1 MVRVCAV
8 VQGELNMSESM
19 DPIGLAERES
29 EDVGG
34 ARLLDVEDVV
44 AGEFGSCRLVF
55 VVGAVGLGSGGI
67 VQIGTDSDTD
77 WGLPQVHDAGGAD
90 YLSVRGPD
98 GAEIATQVVDLTTV
112 NLVNTGRAL
121 VEGEEVMVTFGDS
134 SGGGPGSRSQTFIE
148 PRRYF
153 WIEVDVD
160 GSGHFVPI
168 AARPELSV
176 VGGDAV
182 RLVVVAPS
190 DAAAGEDFRIS
201 VKAEDRWGNPANAY
215 RGMVSISGA
224 GIAVGADEIEFDDEC
239 GGVVWIDGCR
249 ITETGEHRVVARD
262 ADAGLEGV
270 SNPIVASETPSQ
282 LHLYWG
288 DPHGGQVVDP
298 YKIGDFF
305 QYARDVAGIHFAG
318 FQRNDPAIST
328 GAYDVQQKAE
338 REHYEPGRFVP
349 LPGYEWSATTDR
361 GGHHNVYFRRFDQEL
376 RRSAHADHIDDWDLE
391 TDLPH
396 VREMHAEFRYS
407 DVVVT
412 PHVGGIAAD
421 LQYHEPAIEPALEI
435 TSTHGQFEWFL
446 RESIER
452 NYKMGFIG
460 GSDCY
465 TGRPGDDQPGHQLR
479 RYQKAGLTGVYA
491 TELKLDAILAG
502 MKARRVYATSGVRIV
517 AAVSADGHMMG
528 SEYSTAASPEISVK
542 ILGAGPLERVEL
554 FRGLELIHCEEMSPG
569 RSENRV
575 RVTWEGASRETSYS
589 GVVWDGS
596 VTTSGGSI
604 KNVEK
609 IRFDSPRSEITD
621 SSDSGV
627 SWSYWGCGY
636 TSGLLLEIDGT
647 DETGIEVALTS
658 DVIASSQYS
667 DHGKD
672 GARRITFA
680 AADRVRIPTKLG
692 SLAEGPRRV
701 ELGQLDRAVAVEMAP
716 EPGPQRVEFSV
727 IDDSPKPGINPYWV
741 RVTQSDMEKAWTSP
755 VFVDYVAPV

>member
-1 MVRVCAV
+1 
-8 VQGELNMSESM
+8 MSESM
-19 DPIGLAERES
+19 DPIGLAERVS
-29 EDVGG
+29 DDVGS
-34 ARLLDVEDVV
+34 ARLLDVGDVV
-44 AGEFGSCRLVF
+44 AGEFGTWRLVF
-55 VVGAVGLGSGGI
+55 VVGAVGLDSGG
-67 VQIGTDSDTD
+67 VVRIGTDSDTD
-77 WGLPQVHDAGGAD
+77 WGLPQVQDPKGAD
-90 YLSVRGPD
+90 YLNVAGPA
-98 GAEIATQVVDLTTV
+98 GAEVATQVVDLTAV

-121 VEGEEVMVTFGDS
+121 VEGEEVLVTFGDR

-148 PRRYF
+148 VRRYF

-160 GSGHFVPI
+160 ASGDFVPI
-168 AARPELSV
+168 ATRPEVSV

-190 DAAAGEDFRIS
+190 DAVAGEEFRIS
-201 VKAEDRWGNPANAY
+201 VKAEDRWGNPANGY
-215 RGMVSISGA
+215 RGSVSISGA
-224 GIAVGADEIEFDDEC
+224 GIAVGAGQVEFDDEC
-239 GGVVWIDGCR
+239 GGVVWVDGCR

-262 ADAGLEGV
+262 EDAGLEGV
-270 SNPIVASETPSQ
+270 SNPIVATETQ
-282 LHLYWG
+282 AQFRLYWG

-305 QYARDVAGIHFAG
+305 QYARDVASIHFAG

-328 GAYDVQQKAE
+328 GAYDVQQQAE

-407 DVVVT
+407 DIVVT

-491 TELKLDAILAG
+491 TELTLDAVLAG

-517 AAVSADGHMMG
+517 ATVSADGHMMG
-528 SEYSTAASPEISVK
+528 SEYSTAASPEISAK
-542 ILGAGPLERVEL
+542 ILGTGPLERVEL
-554 FRGLELIHCEEMSPG
+554 FRGLELLHCEEMSPG
-569 RSENRV
+569 TSANRV
-575 RVTWEGASRETSYS
+575 RVTWEGASRRTSYS
-589 GVVWDGS
+589 GVVWEGS
-596 VTTSGGSI
+596 VKTSGGSI
-604 KNVEK
+604 NGVDK
-609 IRFDSPRSEITD
+609 IRFDSPRSKIVEATD
-621 SSDSGV
+621 SRVGWE
-627 SWSYWGCGY
+627 SWACGY
-636 TSGLLLEIDGT
+636 RSGLLLDVDGDDDT
-647 DETGIEVALTS
+647 EIEVALSS
-658 DVIASSQYS
+658 DVIASSQYGG
-667 DHGKD
+667 HGED
-672 GARRITFA
+672 GARRITYA
-680 AADRVRIPTKLG
+680 SADRVRIPTTLG
-692 SLAEGPRRV
+692 ALADGPRVIDLGELDRKVTV
-701 ELGQLDRAVAVEMAP
+701 ELAP
-716 EPGPQRVEFSV
+716 EPGPDRVEFRV
-727 IDDSPKPGINPYWV
+727 VDNAPRPGINPYWV
-741 RVTQSDMEKAWTSP
+741 RVTQSDMEMAWTSP